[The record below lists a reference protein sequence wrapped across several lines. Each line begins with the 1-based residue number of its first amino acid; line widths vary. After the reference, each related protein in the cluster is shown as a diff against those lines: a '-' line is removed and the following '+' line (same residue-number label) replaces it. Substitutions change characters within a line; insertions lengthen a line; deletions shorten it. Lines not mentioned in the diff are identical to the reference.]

1 MLKLF
6 KNIEHQRVVAAVD
19 NESSFTGKFFVL
31 LILST
36 IIATLGLIANNIS
49 VVIGAMI
56 IAPLMWPILGVSL
69 SITRQNQRFL
79 RESIALLA
87 VSIVLSIA
95 VAAIASLLS
104 PILEING
111 AILERTNP
119 TIIDL
124 VIALA
129 TGAVA
134 TYIVLTPQSNHL
146 AGVAVAAALIPPLAA
161 AGIALALQD
170 FAATQ
175 GAMLLFGA
183 NLFAIVFMSIILL
196 TIGGFAK
203 TKKEEEKVNITI
215 SLVVSF
221 GLLVIIAAP
230 LGLVLKESIAA
241 QQQESI
247 AFDVLSKEIQNIDE
261 SALLSSL
268 VVGRSNPDD
277 NIVKIDATVQAP
289 LGTELFVSDQERIA
303 QKISEKVNQAVT
315 LTIIITPTLTAK
327 TPVTTDQIDINKLVT
342 NITKRHIPNAD
353 VLSVTVEETD
363 EHIQIATV
371 AALNAPLSDQQYRQE
386 NIEQQLTTALNRNVI
401 FQLNT
406 LTYQTSE

>member
-1 MLKLF
+1 M
-6 KNIEHQRVVAAVD
+6 
-19 NESSFTGKFFVL
+19 
-31 LILST
+31 
-36 IIATLGLIANNIS
+36 
-49 VVIGAMI
+49 
-56 IAPLMWPILGVSL
+56 
-69 SITRQNQRFL
+69 
-79 RESIALLA
+79 
-87 VSIVLSIA
+87 
-95 VAAIASLLS
+95 
-104 PILEING
+104 
-111 AILERTNP
+111 
-119 TIIDL
+119 